1 MANMFN
7 GILRLRR
14 DLESNYEIVKDVF
27 IPASGEV
34 CIVDCSGKLRFK
46 VGDGV
51 SNFASLPYLDNQNN
65 SLSHGYLL
73 NDKFY
78 TDSTY
83 TQEIEKSEGHIYVD
97 CNQNGVL
104 YTYDGEKFNRC
115 VPDATDTVA
124 GLVKLY
130 QDGGL
135 NTDGTMSQ
143 KAITTGVQ
151 SIGFALDPGEEDCL
165 IVDLPWDDVI
175 GVYPNESK

>member
-1 MANMFN
+1 MANSFN

-14 DLESNYEIVKDVF
+14 DLESNYEIIKDVF

-83 TQEIEKSEGHIYVD
+83 TVELEKGEHHIYK
-97 CNQNGVL
+97 N
-104 YTYDGEKFNRC
+104 K
-115 VPDATDTVA
+115 
-124 GLVKLY
+124 
-130 QDGGL
+130 
-135 NTDGTMSQ
+135 
-143 KAITTGVQ
+143 
-151 SIGFALDPGEEDCL
+151 
-165 IVDLPWDDVI
+165 
-175 GVYPNESK
+175 NEVVHKI